1 MICTKCRARPPSS
14 SSIGLGGDE
23 NYKFVV
29 SGDVDTAEN
38 DDDHEALRKKIK
50 RKH

>member
-1 MICTKCRARPPSS
+1 MLDLRRSRT
-14 SSIGLGGDE
+14 GLGGDE

-29 SGDVDTAEN
+29 GGDVDTTEK
-38 DDDHEALRKKIK
+38 DDDHQALRKKIK